1 MHVTLTDVLT
11 CPRCGPAFG
20 LILMPDEMR
29 GRRVVSGVLGCPN
42 CRERYRVDG
51 GVAEFGSSSSGPA
64 VSGDVGGPEAG
75 EDGAS
80 GRVAVRVAGLLGLG
94 EARGLVW
101 VMGGVAW
108 AEELAA
114 LVPDVEVVAA
124 GRRAAGPT
132 VSTLHV
138 TDALPFRTASLVG
151 VALTAS
157 SGSWLEEGARVVA
170 PGSRLLL
177 EPAPAGA
184 RHRVSEAGLRVL
196 AEEGDTVVAV
206 R

>member
-1 MHVTLTDVLT
+1 MTLTDVLT

-42 CRERYRVDG
+42 CRERYRVDR
-51 GVAEFGSSSSGPA
+51 GVAEFGSNASGPA
-64 VSGDVGGPEAG
+64 VSGDVGGPVAG

-94 EARGLVW
+94 EARGMVW

-138 TDALPFRTASLVG
+138 ADALPFRTASLMG
-151 VALTAS
+151 VALTA
-157 SGSWLEEGARVVA
+157 GTGTWLEEGARVVA

-177 EPAPAGA
+177 DPAPAGA
-184 RHRVSEAGLRVL
+184 RQRVREAGLRVL